1 VAEPLKNHY
10 GPEVPGRVASMIGR
24 AYPGFDVY
32 GFVAD
37 CLDGYEQLELT
48 ARAQHTTR
56 TISRESI
63 G

>member
-1 VAEPLKNHY
+1 MT
-10 GPEVPGRVASMIGR
+10 GPV
-24 AYPGFDVY
+24 YPDDFD